1 MGFLSWIL
9 VGLVAGILAKLIM
22 PGRDPGGIVVTVL
35 IGVAG
40 AFVGGFLG
48 SLVGIGSISGFN
60 LPTLFTAVAGGVI
73 VLFVYR
79 QLRG

>member
-9 VGLVAGILAKLIM
+9 VGLVAGVLAKLIM
-22 PGRDPGGIVVTVL
+22 PGRDPGGVVVTIL

-60 LPTLFTAVAGGVI
+60 LPTLLTAVAGGVA